1 VKTTDEIYEEL
12 LTSFAERAGY
22 TPEDSCDLSVRLYA
36 LAAQIQ
42 ALFIQADWVL
52 DQSFPQTAQGEYL
65 DCHASLRG
73 LSRIAAAKASGTL
86 RFTVETAPAAALMV
100 EAGTVCMTADEVRF
114 ETTENTTL
122 AAGSLYADAPAAAK
136 ESGVT
141 GNVSAGSIR
150 ILTACPVGITG
161 CTNPTAFSGGADGED
176 DETLRARILESYQR
190 LPNGANAAFYEQEA
204 MKHIGVAAASAVG
217 RPRGIGTVDVY
228 VTEAAGLPDTS
239 LLEEI
244 REDLQEKR
252 EIAVDLQVKA
262 PDIAVVDVS
271 IEIAVED
278 GLAFDT
284 VRDAAEA
291 AVRSYFSGR
300 LLGKPVRLA
309 ELGNRIYSVSG
320 VENYHLLTPTGD
332 LSACSTVLPVLGT
345 LQITEIGED

>member
-1 VKTTDEIYEEL
+1 MKTTDEIYEEL
-12 LTSFAERAGY
+12 LAAFAERAGY
-22 TPEDSCDLSVRLYA
+22 TPEGSCDLSVRLYA

-52 DQSFPQTAQGEYL
+52 DQSFPQTAQGKYL
-65 DCHASLRG
+65 DSHASLRG
-73 LSRIAAAKASGTL
+73 LSRIAATKATGTL
-86 RFTVETAPAAALMV
+86 RFTVETAPVSDLAV

-114 ETTENTTL
+114 ETMEDTML
-122 AAGSLYADAPAAAK
+122 AAGTLHAEAPAAAM
-136 ESGVT
+136 EAGSP
-141 GNVSAGSIR
+141 GNVSAGTIR

-161 CTNPTAFSGGADGED
+161 CTNPAAFSGGADGED

-204 MKHIGVAAASAVG
+204 MKHTGVAAASAVG

-228 VTEAAGLPDTS
+228 VTEPSGLPHTA

-244 REDLQEKR
+244 RENLQEKR

-262 PDIAVVDVS
+262 PDTAVVDVS
-271 IEIAVED
+271 AEIAVKD
-278 GLAFDT
+278 GLLFDT
-284 VRDAAEA
+284 VRDAAA
-291 AVRSYFSGR
+291 TVVRSYFSGQ

-320 VENYHLLTPTGD
+320 VENYHLLAPKGD
-332 LSACSTVLPVLGT
+332 LSACSKVLPVLGN